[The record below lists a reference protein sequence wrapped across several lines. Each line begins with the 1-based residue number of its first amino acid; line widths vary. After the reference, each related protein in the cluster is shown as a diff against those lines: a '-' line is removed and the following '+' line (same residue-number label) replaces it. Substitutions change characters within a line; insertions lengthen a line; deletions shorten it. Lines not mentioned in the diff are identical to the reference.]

1 MQTQQPQQDHGTS
14 ALIRRFLPYLL
25 KYKKILFLD
34 LACAALTTLCDII
47 LPKIMSYLTNAA
59 TDAAVVLTV
68 QTVLKLA
75 ALYLVLRLIDG
86 AASYYMSSTGHIM
99 GVYIETDMRRD
110 AFAHLQRLGYSYYN
124 NTKVGQIMGRI
135 TNDLFDVT
143 EFAHHCPEEFFIA
156 GIKIV
161 ASFAILCTASV
172 PLTLVV
178 FACVPLMAVVS
189 VRLNLKLR
197 ARFRQQRFQIGELN
211 ASIEDSLLGQR
222 VVKAFAAEKQ
232 EKEKFEKGN
241 ETFQTIKKQTYYAMA
256 AFNTSTRLF
265 DGLMYLVVILAG
277 GLSLVWGVISTGDL
291 VAYVLYVS
299 TLIATIRRI
308 VEFAEQFQ
316 RGVTGIERFVE
327 IIDTPIEIEDA
338 PDARPL
344 EVGKGGIEFRDVSFE
359 YPDDH
364 NKVLR
369 HVNLTIRPGESLALV
384 GPSGGGKTTLCNLI
398 PRFYDVTGGKILI
411 DGQDI
416 AHVTL
421 DSLRRAVGVVQQD
434 VYLFSGTV
442 AENIAYG
449 RPEATRAEIEEAAR
463 MAGADSFVRALKNGY
478 DTYVGERGVKLSGGQ
493 KQRIAIARL
502 FLKNPPILLLDEA
515 TSALDNESE
524 ILVGQSLDKLA
535 KGRTTLTIAHRLTTI
550 QNADRILVLGQDG
563 IEEEGSHEQLLAKGG
578 IYFRLWNGLVS
589 EQMCDAT

>member
-1 MQTQQPQQDHGTS
+1 MNENKAKQSQ
-14 ALIRRFLPYLL
+14 LLRFAPYLL
-25 KYKKILFLD
+25 KYRKILIFD
-34 LACAALTTLCDII
+34 LFCAALTTLCDIV
-47 LPKIMSYLTNAA
+47 LPSIMRYLTNAA
-59 TDAAVVLTV
+59 TDSSVVLTAGV
-68 QTVLKLA
+68 VLRLA
-75 ALYLVLRLIDG
+75 LVYLVLRLIDG
-86 AASYYMSSTGHIM
+86 AAQYYMSGTGHIM

-110 AFAHLQRLGYSYYN
+110 AFAHLQRLSHTYYS

-161 ASFAILCTASV
+161 ASFVILCGASL

-178 FACVPLMAVVS
+178 FACVPLMMVVS
-189 VRLNLKLR
+189 VRLNLRLR
-197 ARFRQQRFQIGELN
+197 AAFRKQRFQIGELN

-222 VVKAFAAEKQ
+222 VVKAFAAEEQ
-232 EKEKFEKGN
+232 ENAKFERGN
-241 ETFQTIKKQTYYAMA
+241 QTFQTIKKKTYHAMA

-265 DGLMYLVVILAG
+265 DGLMYLVVIVAG
-277 GLSLVWGVISTGDL
+277 GLFLVYDRINAGDL

-316 RGVTGIERFVE
+316 RGVTGIERFYE
-327 IIDTPIEIEDA
+327 IMDTPVEIEDA
-338 PDARPL
+338 PDAKPL
-344 EVGKGGIEFRDVSFE
+344 VVKQGGIEFRHVSFE

-369 HVNLTIRPGESLALV
+369 DVNLSIRPGENLALV

-398 PRFYDVTGGKILI
+398 PRFYDVTSGEILV
-411 DGQDI
+411 DGQDVRK
-416 AHVTL
+416 VTL
-421 DSLRRAVGVVQQD
+421 KSLREAIGVVQQD

-449 RPEATRAEIEEAAR
+449 KPGASQEEIIAAAKL
-463 MAGADSFVRALKNGY
+463 AGADGFVRALKDGY

-493 KQRIAIARL
+493 KQRISIARV

-524 ILVGQSLDKLA
+524 ILVGQSLDALA

-550 QNADRILVLGQDG
+550 KNADRILVLGKEG
-563 IEEEGSHEQLLAKGG
+563 IEEEGTHEELLAQKG
-578 IYFRLWNGLVS
+578 IYYRLWNGLVS
-589 EQMCDAT
+589 GQTL

>member
-1 MQTQQPQQDHGTS
+1 MPSSQNEPHQGKTTG
-14 ALIRRFLPYLL
+14 LIRRFLPYLMR
-25 KYKKILFLD
+25 YKKILFFD
-34 LACAALTTLCDII
+34 LFCAALTTLCDII

-59 TDAAVVLTV
+59 TDASVVLTV
-68 QTVLKLA
+68 SVVVKLA
-75 ALYLVLRLIDG
+75 LLYLVLRLIDG

-110 AFAHLQRLGYSYYN
+110 AFAHLQRLSHTYYS

-156 GIKIV
+156 AIKIV
-161 ASFAILCTASV
+161 ASFLILCGASV
-172 PLTLVV
+172 PLTVIV
-178 FACVPLMAVVS
+178 FLCVPLMMVVS
-189 VRLNLKLR
+189 IHLNTKMGE
-197 ARFRQQRFQIGELN
+197 AFRRQRFQIGELN

-222 VVKAFAAEKQ
+222 VVKAFTAED
-232 EKEKFEKGN
+232 EETAKFEQGN
-241 ETFQTIKKQTYYAMA
+241 QKFQSIKKKTYYTMA

-265 DGLMYLVVILAG
+265 DGLMYLVVIIAG
-277 GLSLVWGVISTGDL
+277 GLFLVYGKISSGDL

-308 VEFAEQFQ
+308 VEFTEQFQ
-316 RGVTGIERFVE
+316 RGITGIERFFD
-327 IIDTPIEIEDA
+327 IMDTPAEIVDS
-338 PDARPL
+338 PDAKPL
-344 EVGKGGIEFRDVSFE
+344 VVSHGGIEFRDVSFE

-369 HVNLTIRPGESLALV
+369 HVNLTIRPGENLALV

-398 PRFYDVTGGKILI
+398 PRFYDVTAGQILI

-416 AHVTL
+416 RSVTL
-421 DSLRRAVGVVQQD
+421 RSLRGAVGVVQQD

-449 RPEATRAEIEEAAR
+449 KPGATREEIVAAAR
-463 MAGADSFVRALKNGY
+463 LAGADGFVQELKDGY

-493 KQRIAIARL
+493 KQRISIARV

-550 QNADRILVLGQDG
+550 RNADRILVLVRDG
-563 IEEEGSHEQLLAKGG
+563 IEEEGRHEELLAKKGV
-578 IYFRLWNGLVS
+578 YYRLWNGLVS
-589 EQMCDAT
+589 GQTL

>member
-1 MQTQQPQQDHGTS
+1 MSRPENDRKTS
-14 ALIRRFLPYLL
+14 QLHRFLPYLL
-25 KYKKILFLD
+25 KYKGILVFD
-34 LACAALTTLCDII
+34 LFCAALTTLCDIV
-47 LPKIMSYLTNAA
+47 LPSIMRYLTNAA
-59 TDAAVVLTV
+59 TDASIVLTV
-68 QTVLKLA
+68 GTVARLA
-75 ALYLVLRLIDG
+75 LLYLVLRIVDG
-86 AASYYMSSTGHIM
+86 AASYYMSGTGHIM

-110 AFAHLQRLGYSYYN
+110 AFAHLQRLSHTYYS

-156 GIKIV
+156 AIKIV
-161 ASFAILCTASV
+161 ASFIILCGASV
-172 PLTLVV
+172 PLTLVL
-178 FACVPLMAVVS
+178 FACVPLMMIVS
-189 VRLNLKLR
+189 VRLNLRLR
-197 ARFRQQRFQIGELN
+197 AAFRKQRFQIGELN

-222 VVKAFAAEKQ
+222 VVKAFAAEAQ
-232 EKEKFEKGN
+232 ENEKFEEGN
-241 ETFQTIKKQTYYAMA
+241 QAFQTIKKKTYHAMA

-265 DGLMYLVVILAG
+265 DGLMYLVVIIAG
-277 GLSLVWGVISTGDL
+277 GLFLVYDRINAGDL

-316 RGVTGIERFVE
+316 RGMTGIERFFEIMDTPVE
-327 IIDTPIEIEDA
+327 ITDA

-344 EVGKGGIEFRDVSFE
+344 TVKEGGIEFRDVSFE

-398 PRFYDVTGGKILI
+398 PRFYDVTSGQILI
-411 DGQDI
+411 DGQDVRK
-416 AHVTL
+416 VTL
-421 DSLRRAVGVVQQD
+421 KSLRQAIGVVQQD

-449 RPEATRAEIEEAAR
+449 KPNASKEEIVNAAKL
-463 MAGADSFVRALKNGY
+463 AGADGFINELKDGY

-493 KQRIAIARL
+493 KQRISIARV

-524 ILVGQSLDKLA
+524 ILVGQSLDALA

-550 QNADRILVLGQDG
+550 KNADRILVLGRDG
-563 IEEEGSHEQLLAKGG
+563 IEEEGTHEQLLERKG
-578 IYFRLWNGLVS
+578 IYYRLWNGLLS
-589 EQMCDAT
+589 GQTL